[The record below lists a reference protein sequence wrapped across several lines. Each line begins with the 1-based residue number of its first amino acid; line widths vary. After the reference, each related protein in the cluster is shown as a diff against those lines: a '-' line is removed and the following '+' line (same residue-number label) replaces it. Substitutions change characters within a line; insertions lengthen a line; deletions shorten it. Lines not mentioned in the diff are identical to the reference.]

1 MSKTNVKQEKKSIQF
16 FNGEL
21 YEEQQEALKA
31 LLKSDIGLLS
41 AGTGFGKT
49 VVASALISER
59 KTNTLILVQSHAL
72 LATGKYAGEGFDYPR
87 IDTLMIAMPFSWK
100 GTLAQYCGRLHRNFS
115 GKEEV
120 RIYDYIDFRMPVF
133 DRMYQNRL
141 KGYKQLGYSLKP
153 SVSTENEKISDS
165 KLYSAEDYKSDF
177 EKDLLSANSKIIMSV
192 PYLSKNS
199 VYDFVLKVSSIVSK
213 GVIIQ
218 VYISIPKDEST
229 QKKIEPYIEI
239 LDDAGIKVFVKENFT
254 QKVAV
259 IDEQI
264 LWYGSVN
271 FLGFTEN
278 EECCMRIANTQ
289 IASEVEVEVVSY
301 SGDGKC

>member
-1 MSKTNVKQEKKSIQF
+1 MK
-16 FNGEL
+16 
-21 YEEQQEALKA
+21 
-31 LLKSDIGLLS
+31 
-41 AGTGFGKT
+41 
-49 VVASALISER
+49 
-59 KTNTLILVQSHAL
+59 
-72 LATGKYAGEGFDYPR
+72 
-87 IDTLMIAMPFSWK
+87 
-100 GTLAQYCGRLHRNFS
+100 
-115 GKEEV
+115 
-120 RIYDYIDFRMPVF
+120 
-133 DRMYQNRL
+133 
-141 KGYKQLGYSLKP
+141 
-153 SVSTENEKISDS
+153 KISDS